1 MKRVQ
6 SRRTGGPRWAGP
18 WVPAVVRPA
27 CTGGPGITASRCTT
41 APAWA
46 AAGSRRRCWASPG
59 RRPSSALPWDGWS
72 QSGDPILQ
80 LVRLSRPARAN
91 KTPKTPK
98 PNKKIEAIAAR
109 TLPKYTDRIG
119 SGAIDQLSMGWDGFG
134 WDRWTGCYSLLVQR
148 TTKRWQPLAEASSEN
163 DHEKWTHNPHTGYGY
178 CGIGMA
184 ELRKRTRDSQI
195 QPCL

>member
-80 LVRLSRPARAN
+80 MVRLSTSKSKQN
-91 KTPKTPK
+91 TKNTKTKQKNRGDRSTHT
-98 PNKKIEAIAAR
+98 AQVHGS
-109 TLPKYTDRIG
+109 DRIG
-119 SGAIDQLSMGWDGFG
+119 SYRSAIHGMGWVRMGSV
-134 WDRWTGCYSLLVQR
+134 DRMLLAAR
-148 TTKRWQPLAEASSEN
+148 PA
-163 DHEKWTHNPHTGYGY
+163 HN
-178 CGIGMA
+178 
-184 ELRKRTRDSQI
+184 
-195 QPCL
+195 